1 MRLFVRRS
9 IHLILLI
16 SSLVPSS
23 TLAAD
28 AVEPAALRSRRVV
41 RGHTPNGSMSP
52 HWPIDPI
59 RAEQILARGRLRI
72 LATEYAGRG
81 VTGARRVEL
90 ALFEPRIR
98 ITAKW
103 KPSTRRLDAFNNSPR
118 REIAAYEV
126 QKLFLDPEDYVVPT
140 SRLRCLRPGE
150 FAGGRRIR
158 ETTVR
163 GANCRIGVLSIWMQS
178 VTLPEEL
185 LDRERFAHRPEY
197 ARRLADFNLAMYLI
211 EHADGRRGNFLISTH
226 GLPPRVFSVDNGVS
240 FGGFLYNWFVP
251 NWKKLRVPALRE
263 ASVDRL
269 RRLTYADVERLGV
282 VAQLEWRR
290 PGHLVNVPP
299 TRNLDPDDGVRLEGD
314 TIQIGLDED
323 EIEDLWERIE
333 HLLDAVDQGRVAVF

>member
-1 MRLFVRRS
+1 
-9 IHLILLI
+9 
-16 SSLVPSS
+16 
-23 TLAAD
+23 
-28 AVEPAALRSRRVV
+28 
-41 RGHTPNGSMSP
+41 MSA
-52 HWPIDPI
+52 HWPIDPV
-59 RAEQILARGRLRI
+59 RAERLLERGRLRI
-72 LATEYAGRG
+72 LATEHAGRG
-81 VTGARRVEL
+81 VTGARRVDL
-90 ALFEPRIR
+90 ALLEPRIR

-126 QKLFLDPEDYVVPT
+126 QKLFLDPRDYVIPT

-163 GANCRIGVLSIWMQS
+163 GANCRIGVLSIWLQS
-178 VTLPEEL
+178 VTLPDEI
-185 LDRERFAHRPEY
+185 LDRERFLRRPDY

-211 EHADGRRGNFLISTH
+211 EHADGRRGNFLISAH

-263 ASVDRL
+263 ASIDRL
-269 RRLTYADVERLGV
+269 RRLTHADVERLGV
-282 VAQLEWRR
+282 VGQLEWRR
-290 PGHLVNVPP
+290 PGHLVNVPH
-299 TRNLDPDDGVRLEGD
+299 TRNLDPEEGLRLEGG

-323 EIEDLWERIE
+323 EIEDLWRRIE
-333 HLLDAVDQGRVAVF
+333 HLRDAVDQGRVDVF